1 MTTTLTVGTAVTCTD
16 QAGTVV
22 HGFIADIELG
32 ECRGGGMAMV
42 KAVWPGRKAKSL
54 RAVELA
60 DVVVAA

>member
-1 MTTTLTVGTAVTCTD
+1 MSTTLTIGTAVTCTD
-16 QAGTVV
+16 QTGTIV
-22 HGFIADIELG
+22 HGIIADIELG

-60 DVVVAA
+60 DVAVTA

>member
-1 MTTTLTVGTAVTCTD
+1 MFTTLTTGTAVTCTD
-16 QAGTVV
+16 QAGNVV
-22 HGFIADIELG
+22 HGIIADIELG

-60 DVVVAA
+60 DVAVSA

>member
-1 MTTTLTVGTAVTCTD
+1 MSTTLTIGTAVVCTD
-16 QAGTVV
+16 QAGNAVEGV
-22 HGFIADIELG
+22 IADIQLG

-60 DVVVAA
+60 DVAVAA